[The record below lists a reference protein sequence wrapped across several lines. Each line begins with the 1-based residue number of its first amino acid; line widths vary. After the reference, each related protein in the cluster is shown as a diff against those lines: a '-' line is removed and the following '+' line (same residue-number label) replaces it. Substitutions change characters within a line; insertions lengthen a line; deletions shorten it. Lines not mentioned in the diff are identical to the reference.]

1 MSCTP
6 PHLLIFTDLDGTLL
20 DHYSYSAT
28 PADRLIRILRDQA
41 MADIIPITSKTHSE
55 LKALQHILPI
65 EDTITVTEN
74 GSVIFAPLG
83 RPFLEEDHPHR
94 MVAGIQYDKVLD
106 QISELPEHLRQ
117 LIVGFNDMT
126 VAEVANATGLA
137 MADAQRAKDRDA
149 TEPFI
154 WLGSDEAFHAL
165 QAIMVVADI
174 QIQRGGRFYHF
185 TGQASKEQAMKTII
199 SAFTAQQPEANF
211 ISIALGDGPN
221 DLGMIEAADIGIIMP
236 NTDGVTITSSL
247 PHVRSAAA
255 PGPRGWTSAILEILP
270 EVGLTLPEE

>member
-1 MSCTP
+1 
-6 PHLLIFTDLDGTLL
+6 
-20 DHYSYSAT
+20 
-28 PADRLIRILRDQA
+28 
-41 MADIIPITSKTHSE
+41 
-55 LKALQHILPI
+55 
-65 EDTITVTEN
+65 
-74 GSVIFAPLG
+74 
-83 RPFLEEDHPHR
+83 
-94 MVAGIQYDKVLD
+94 
-106 QISELPEHLRQ
+106 
-117 LIVGFNDMT
+117 
-126 VAEVANATGLA
+126 
-137 MADAQRAKDRDA
+137 
-149 TEPFI
+149 
-154 WLGSDEAFHAL
+154 
-165 QAIMVVADI
+165 MVVADI

-270 EVGLTLPEE
+270 EVGLTLPKE